1 MKRFRFISVPF
12 LALFILSQTV
22 FATTYTI
29 DPDHSSAT
37 FKIRHLLSN
46 VQGNFKTF
54 EGVVDYEPGKPE
66 TWKTTATIQANSID
80 TNVAK
85 RDEHLK
91 GPEFFD
97 VEKFSTITF
106 VSTRA
111 EQVDETH
118 AKLNGLLTIHG
129 VEKPVTLDLEIH
141 GIAKDPWGNTR
152 AAFTGTTQ
160 VNRKDFGLAWN
171 KAVET
176 GQLLVGEEVQIT
188 LEIESIL
195 QV

>member
-152 AAFTGTTQ
+152 ASFTVTTTI
-160 VNRKDFGLAWN
+160 NREDFGLKWN
-171 KAVET
+171 ETLET
-176 GQLLVGEEVQIT
+176 GKLLVGQEVEIL
-188 LEIESIL
+188 LEVEGL
-195 QV
+195 LKE